1 MRDSAPLSH
10 RRRVTPGMNERVP
23 PLPKSQWKIR
33 SFADLP
39 DSLKQ
44 KANEL
49 PPYLTTRRAAELNCT
64 SRAGLYQHADMDHVK
79 SVRDGGNRL
88 WETMSILLRL
98 ANLPAT
104 ALSPPKPIKALPPFS
119 GPSCADYE
127 HANAVA
133 EHATPESVDAT
144 A

>member
-1 MRDSAPLSH
+1 MRDSALLSH
-10 RRRVTPGMNERVP
+10 RRRVTPGMNERVL

-44 KANEL
+44 KAHEL
-49 PPYLTTRRAAELNCT
+49 PPYLTTRRAAEINGT
-64 SRAGLYQHADMDHVK
+64 SRAGLYQHADMGHVE

-104 ALSPPKPIKALPPFS
+104 ALSPHSTAKSIGASLPV
-119 GPSCADYE
+119 GAPSCADFE
-127 HANAVA
+127 
-133 EHATPESVDAT
+133 
-144 A
+144 